1 MAIDTSLVSEAAEVG
16 LDATAPSAGGKRR
29 FLFLRNRKALAG
41 LAILAFFTLI
51 AIIGLVAWAILRRST
66 VAEPGA
72 FSS

>member
-41 LAILAFFTLI
+41 LGFQSATQAPVCTQ
-51 AIIGLVAWAILRRST
+51 APRRR
-66 VAEPGA
+66 ALQQPHGA
-72 FSS
+72 H